1 MKKKIAMLLVVVMMV
16 LMGTTAFAAESPTTD
31 TSDTTDSDATDYD
44 NVLMSGD
51 SVVVNGI
58 VVSEVPEVKPVKKS
72 KVDEAQKEAEKLVA
86 PTSKVIQIV
95 DVNIKADGFIQQVVT
110 DVGIDL
116 RDEDYDT
123 LTMTF
128 DVDGVVLGQK
138 LVLLVQKTDGTWVTV
153 TPDKVENGKV
163 TATFTFSVKTVAFV
177 AYNASAQTG
186 EVASVLPGVM
196 CACAAAIVVCGKKAK
211 RSK

>member
-1 MKKKIAMLLVVVMMV
+1 MKKKIAMLLVVVMMM

-31 TSDTTDSDATDYD
+31 TSGTTDSDATDYG
-44 NVLMSGD
+44 NAYIAGD
-51 SVVVNGI
+51 SVVVNG
-58 VVSEVPEVKPVKKS
+58 VVIPKVPEVNHVKKS

-86 PTSKVIQIV
+86 PTAKVIQII
-95 DVNIKADGFIQQVVT
+95 DVELYGEGFILQVLT
-110 DVGIDL
+110 DAGIDL
-116 RDEDYDT
+116 TKEDYDT

-128 DVDGVVLGQK
+128 DVDGVVKGQK

-163 TATFTFSVKTVAFV
+163 TATFTFEFKTVAFV

-186 EVASVLPGVM
+186 EMTSVLPGVM